1 MGKGYFK
8 FFKGSVNYQSCTNY
22 QITSKPSSLVRWQ
35 IPQKRTNSLNSVYPE
50 PPSTCSPFSHV
61 PTLSLVISHPFP
73 ECRLCAWN
81 IIVCQG
87 HRNVLGTLPQNL
99 STGFPKCY
107 LHFLTFLSL
116 HLIHSSFRLNIL
128 LYRISFQ
135 NEYALYPVDNVK
147 DVKGNNPK
155 HWSLADPWFPLWT
168 TQQGWQVVAC
178 MGARGHIQLSTVWAP
193 APGTGLYPSRALQEG
208 SIHLGPSKKD
218 HLWKFSQRCF
228 LG

>member
-1 MGKGYFK
+1 MGKGCFK
-8 FFKGSVNYQSCTNY
+8 FFKESVNYQSCTNY

-50 PPSTCSPFSHV
+50 PPSICSPFSHV

-81 IIVCQG
+81 IIGCQG
-87 HRNVLGTLPQNL
+87 HRNVLRTLPQNL

-116 HLIHSSFRLNIL
+116 HLMHSSFCLNTL
-128 LYRISFQ
+128 LYRISFR

-155 HWSLADPWFPLWT
+155 RTHGSHSGP
-168 TQQGWQVVAC
+168 
-178 MGARGHIQLSTVWAP
+178 
-193 APGTGLYPSRALQEG
+193 PSRVDRWWPAGEHLVISSSLQSGPPLLGQG
-208 SIHLGPSKKD
+208 SIHLEPSKKA
-218 HLWKFSQRCF
+218 LSI
-228 LG
+228 